1 MIEALDQHANLLVV
15 GVTVILVCVTIA
27 YAYFTWCIVKEM
39 QMTREGDLR
48 PYIVTSTI
56 VSGQMFYLVI
66 KNNGKTAAQKVR
78 FKFDKSVE
86 NIWRKKIDEL
96 PLFKDGVTFF
106 PPGKEFVITLGQAGL
121 FLSEKRD
128 EIKYPSTFTI
138 SVEYSYFGG
147 KQVCETTVINLE
159 EYMHTNLQPNE
170 IVKSIERLDESLKRS
185 LDSIAMS
192 TEKLSKIE
200 SIASPSGIDISQGS
214 MYWLSEIF
222 NEKATKKIKLNLNLA
237 TLSEL
242 VGFLGI
248 TQQIAEK
255 ILELRESNYFL
266 KSFDELKQIEGMTDE
281 LFEKITRQ
289 TFLCNP
295 YL

>member
-1 MIEALDQHANLLVV
+1 MIEILNQHANLLVAL
-15 GVTVILVCVTIA
+15 VTVILVCVTFA
-27 YAYFTWCIVKEM
+27 YAYFTWRIVKEM
-39 QMTREGDLR
+39 QISREADLR
-48 PYIVTSTI
+48 PYIVISTI

-96 PLFKDGVTFF
+96 PLFKDGITFF
-106 PPGKEFVITLGQAGL
+106 PPGKEFVITLGQAWL

-138 SVEYSYFGG
+138 SVEYSYFGA
-147 KQVCETTVINLE
+147 KQVCETSVINLA

-170 IVKSIERLDESLKRS
+170 IVKSIERLDESLKKS
-185 LDSIAMS
+185 LDSIARS

-200 SIASPSGIDISQGS
+200 SIASPSGVDISQGS

-255 ILELRESNYFL
+255 ILELRESNHFL
-266 KSFDELKQIEGMTDE
+266 KSFDELKKIEGMTDE
-281 LFEKITRQ
+281 VFEKITRQ

>member
-1 MIEALDQHANLLVV
+1 
-15 GVTVILVCVTIA
+15 
-27 YAYFTWCIVKEM
+27 
-39 QMTREGDLR
+39 
-48 PYIVTSTI
+48 
-56 VSGQMFYLVI
+56 
-66 KNNGKTAAQKVR
+66 
-78 FKFDKSVE
+78 
-86 NIWRKKIDEL
+86 
-96 PLFKDGVTFF
+96 
-106 PPGKEFVITLGQAGL
+106 
-121 FLSEKRD
+121 
-128 EIKYPSTFTI
+128 
-138 SVEYSYFGG
+138 
-147 KQVCETTVINLE
+147 
-159 EYMHTNLQPNE
+159 
-170 IVKSIERLDESLKRS
+170 
-185 LDSIAMS
+185 
-192 TEKLSKIE
+192 
-200 SIASPSGIDISQGS
+200 

-242 VGFLGI
+242 VSFWGI